1 VRYLLLLALLL
12 SVPTSLR
19 AQWRIALLAGS
30 ASSHGDARD
39 DTDPAHPEIRADAPA
54 TISAALARERG
65 PWRVAVELHHT
76 SADLAEI
83 SAASAVTTR
92 SVLKAWGAAI
102 EWSRRIAGDG
112 DTPALSVAVG
122 AGIDRWTF
130 DLDESSP
137 RWRASARGA
146 IEAEIPISA
155 AWRAVIR
162 SQAAVG
168 PSVFKPDEL
177 PDGFVQRMA
186 VRIGLVLGV
195 ALAIRP

>member
-1 VRYLLLLALLL
+1 VRYLLLVLLL
-12 SVPTSLR
+12 SFPTTLR
-19 AQWRIALLAGS
+19 AQWRIALLTGS
-30 ASSHGDARD
+30 ASSHGDARND
-39 DTDPAHPEIRADAPA
+39 SDPAHPEIRADAPA
-54 TISAALARERG
+54 TLSVALARERG
-65 PWRVAVELHHT
+65 PWRAGIELHHT

-102 EWSRRIAGDG
+102 EWSRRIAGGG
-112 DTPALSVAVG
+112 DAPALSVAVG

-137 RWRASARGA
+137 RWRATARGT
-146 IEAEIPISA
+146 IEAEMPISA

-162 SQAAVG
+162 GQAAVG

-186 VRIGLVLGV
+186 VRVGLVVGV
-195 ALAIRP
+195 SRRL

>member
-1 VRYLLLLALLL
+1 MRYLLLALLL
-12 SVPTSLR
+12 SVPTTLP
-19 AQWRIALLAGS
+19 AQWRLALLTGS
-30 ASSHGDARD
+30 ASSHGDARND
-39 DTDPAHPEIRADAPA
+39 SDPAHPEIRADAPA
-54 TISAALARERG
+54 TLSVSFARERG
-65 PWRVAVELHHT
+65 PWRVGVELHHT

-83 SAASAVTTR
+83 SDASAVTTR

-102 EWSRRIAGDG
+102 EWSRRIAGGG
-112 DTPALSVAVG
+112 DASALSIAVG

-137 RWRASARGA
+137 RWRATARGT
-146 IEAEIPISA
+146 IEAEMPISA

-168 PSVFKPDEL
+168 PSVFRPDEL

-186 VRIGLVLGV
+186 VRIGLVVGV
-195 ALAIRP
+195 ARRL

>member
-1 VRYLLLLALLL
+1 VRYLLLVLLL
-12 SVPTSLR
+12 AVPTTLR
-19 AQWRIALLAGS
+19 AQWRIALLTGS
-30 ASSHGDARD
+30 ASSHGDARN

-54 TISAALARERG
+54 TISVGLARERG
-65 PWRVAVELHHT
+65 PWRVGVELHHT

-83 SAASAVTTR
+83 SALSAVTTR

-102 EWSRRIAGDG
+102 EGSRRIAGGRDA
-112 DTPALSVAVG
+112 PALSVGVG

-137 RWRASARGA
+137 RWRATARGA
-146 IEAEIPISA
+146 IEAEMPIGA

-186 VRIGLVLGV
+186 VRIGVVFGV
-195 ALAIRP
+195 SRRL